1 MQGLFREVGP
11 GQLILATSAFTL
23 KGKAKHV
30 FAMLQLLATTE
41 ILAADVYWWS
51 VRADILARGRD
62 LQPCPE
68 VSLRFN

>member
-1 MQGLFREVGP
+1 MKDLFKEVEP

-23 KGKAKHV
+23 KGKAKYV
-30 FAMLQLLATTE
+30 FEMLRLLATTE
-41 ILAADVYWWS
+41 ILNSDTYWWS

-68 VSLRFN
+68 VSLRYN